1 MTKIAL
7 LFPGQ
12 GSQYIGMSK
21 KLCED
26 FQVAAQTFD
35 EANDILGFDLKKICF
50 EGKMEELT
58 RTDITQPALL
68 TASVAS
74 FRVYMEE
81 IGVTPQFSA
90 GHSVGEYA
98 ALTCS
103 GAISFADSLKIVRKR
118 GLLMQEASE
127 KALGKM
133 VAVRGLSIEAIEQVC
148 KKASTSEM
156 PVVMACYNSLKQNV
170 IAGHSKT
177 VDQAVV
183 KLEELGGTLTPLKVS
198 AAFHSPML
206 QASADELRYEL
217 EKVSYRSPKWEVIS
231 NVSGLPY
238 ADSLDMIDSLK
249 EQMVKPVKWNE
260 TMMYLQKQGV
270 EKYIELGPN
279 AVLSNLLKD
288 NDRHAKTYLVENKH
302 DVTELLQ
309 AFDLEVRFAIMTKC
323 IATAVSIKNSNWDS
337 VAYNQGVIEPYRQVK
352 QLYEA
357 LRQDQVKPTDEH
369 LFLAFDMLS
378 SVVKTKKISIE
389 QQKEIFKR
397 IVEETGALSIL
408 HGLEES
414 EWIREKELV
423 L

>member
-1 MTKIAL
+1 MTKVAL

-12 GSQYIGMSK
+12 GSQYIGMGK

-26 FQVAAQTFD
+26 YQVAAQTFD

-58 RTDITQPALL
+58 KTDITQPALL

-133 VAVRGLSIEAIEQVC
+133 VAVRGLSIEAVEKVC
-148 KKASTSEM
+148 KILSTTDM
-156 PVVMACYNSLKQNV
+156 PVVVACYNSLKQNV
-170 IAGHSKT
+170 IAGHSKA
-177 VDQAVV
+177 VEQAVNQ
-183 KLEELGGTLTPLKVS
+183 LEQLGGTLIPLKVS
-198 AAFHSPML
+198 AAFHSPMM
-206 QASADELRYEL
+206 QTSADELRYEL
-217 EKVSYRSPKWEVIS
+217 DRVFYDSPKWEVIS

-238 ADSLDMIDSLK
+238 TDNLNMIDSLT
-249 EQMVKPVKWNE
+249 EQMVKPVRWNE
-260 TMMYLQKQGV
+260 TMMYLQQQGV
-270 EKYIELGPN
+270 GKYIELGPK

-288 NDRHAKTYLVENKH
+288 NDRNVKTYLVEDKL

-309 AFDLEVRFAIMTKC
+309 DFDLEGRLAIMTKC
-323 IATAVSIKNSNWDS
+323 LATAVCIKNRNWDS
-337 VAYNQGVIEPYRQVK
+337 VAYHQGVIEPYQKVN

-357 LRQDQVKPTDEH
+357 LRQEQVKPTDEQ
-369 LFLAFDMLS
+369 LYLAFDMLS
-378 SVVKTKKISIE
+378 SVVRTKKVPIE
-389 QQKEIFKR
+389 QQKELFKR

-414 EWIREKELV
+414 EWVSEEELI